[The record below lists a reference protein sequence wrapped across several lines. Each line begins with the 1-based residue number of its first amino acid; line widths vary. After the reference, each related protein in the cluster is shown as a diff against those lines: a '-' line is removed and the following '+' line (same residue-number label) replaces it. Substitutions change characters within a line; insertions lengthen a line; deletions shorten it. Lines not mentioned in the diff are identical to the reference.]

1 MLSIQACHNS
11 RRPYTRPSCRPHH
24 QFQQPMFF
32 VPCRMRLQILPQH
45 GLSLRRGR
53 TISWL
58 NRLVCL
64 TMSTTA
70 SIQWHTT
77 TARPRVLTVPM
88 VTLVVEVSVNS
99 NDEFLAREGL
109 RLTSQK
115 QGQILWGLI
124 YTTTSFNISLVI
136 SRILRMCADSFYLI
150 SRTINH
156 IHFAAI
162 R

>member
-1 MLSIQACHNS
+1 
-11 RRPYTRPSCRPHH
+11 
-24 QFQQPMFF
+24 
-32 VPCRMRLQILPQH
+32 
-45 GLSLRRGR
+45 
-53 TISWL
+53 
-58 NRLVCL
+58 
-64 TMSTTA
+64 
-70 SIQWHTT
+70 
-77 TARPRVLTVPM
+77 M